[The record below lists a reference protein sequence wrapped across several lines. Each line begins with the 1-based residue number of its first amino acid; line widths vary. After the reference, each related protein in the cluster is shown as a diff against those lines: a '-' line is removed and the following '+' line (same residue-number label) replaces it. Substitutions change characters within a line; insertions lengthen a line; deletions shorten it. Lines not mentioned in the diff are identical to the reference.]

1 MKLTLS
7 VTASPASAF
16 SSGPK
21 GVTITQLILKLVC
34 FWNKQ
39 CAIKLKADNA
49 SAVHPTCKQQICTFG
64 QAQCHSNKIVM
75 SVTIVAPFEP
85 DTVVF
90 KPISLSLVLSVLKRG
105 IILLPI
111 AIMIF
116 IFLIRITAT
125 NTENTIKKNDRT
137 IDSDFIEICT
147 NATQC

>member
-1 MKLTLS
+1 
-7 VTASPASAF
+7 
-16 SSGPK
+16 
-21 GVTITQLILKLVC
+21 
-34 FWNKQ
+34 
-39 CAIKLKADNA
+39 
-49 SAVHPTCKQQICTFG
+49 
-64 QAQCHSNKIVM
+64 M

-125 NTENTIKKNDRT
+125 NTENTIKKNDRN
-137 IDSDFIEICT
+137 IDSDLIEICT